1 MTDAGTPTHP
11 GCAGVRTHD
20 LAMNATAAAATATT
34 STTKFGRVVPT
45 ALAGAFFASL
55 ANQFTS
61 AHLADIQGGLGVSA
75 DEASWITTIYT
86 MTSFIGIVLSPVL
99 VRAFGLRR
107 YFAGAALVFAVT
119 AWAAFASTT
128 LPAMLVARAIQGVA
142 GGSFG
147 PIAFVAIF
155 ALWKGPRVT
164 GGLALL
170 AAVLLIPANAGPIL
184 AAPIEAAFGWRA
196 LFLVQSFLAVALLC
210 AGLAWMPVAPV
221 NRDALK
227 THWPAVVLL
236 ALGLA
241 SLVLVLS
248 QGTRRFWF
256 EDDLIAIAASVSIG
270 AWLGFAVLHRHAST
284 RIVDIGL
291 LLRREFGLPI
301 LLNLIFRASF
311 AVTVYLI
318 PLLLTL
324 TQGYRPLEN
333 AQLLWWCLVPQ
344 VGAFGLAWHLLA
356 RVDGRKV
363 MFAGLLLC
371 AVGTLLAAS
380 STSQLAGEQLHASL
394 LLLGI
399 GQMFFLVPA
408 LLSGA
413 STLGPAD
420 GPTATIAF
428 NATTLGGTTL
438 GTGLVSH
445 FATQREKFHSSAL
458 VEQVSVLHASASGRL
473 SSLGS
478 LLDVRLGEREDNL
491 ARALA
496 QVASLVR
503 REAWVLSI
511 NDAFLVVGAG
521 LLASLCLVA
530 FMRPSHIRPSLAGE
544 SP

>member
-1 MTDAGTPTHP
+1 
-11 GCAGVRTHD
+11 
-20 LAMNATAAAATATT
+20 MNTTVATATAARTA
-34 STTKFGRVVPT
+34 STTAFGFIVPT
-45 ALAGAFFASL
+45 ALAGAFFANL
-55 ANQFTS
+55 TNQFTS

-107 YFAGAALVFAVT
+107 YFAGAALVFAAT
-119 AWAAFASTT
+119 AWAAFAST
-128 LPAMLVARAIQGVA
+128 LPAMLVARAIQGIA

-170 AAVLLIPANAGPIL
+170 ASVLLLPANAGPIL

-196 LFLVQSFLAVALLC
+196 LFLAQSIIAVGLLG

-221 NRDALK
+221 NRDAFR
-227 THWPAVVLL
+227 THWPAVTLL

-256 EDDLIAIAASVSIG
+256 EDNLIAIAASVSIG
-270 AWLGFAVLHRHAST
+270 AWLGFAVLHRYSPT
-284 RIVDIGL
+284 RILDIGL

-318 PLLLTL
+318 PLLLAL
-324 TQGYRPLEN
+324 TQGYRPLET
-333 AQLLWWCLVPQ
+333 AHLLWWCLLPQ
-344 VGAFGLAWHLLA
+344 VIAFPLAWHLLT
-356 RVDGRKV
+356 RIDGRKV

-380 STSQLAGEQLHASL
+380 STSQAAGEQLHASL
-394 LLLGI
+394 VLLGI

-420 GPTATIAF
+420 GPTATVAF

-445 FATQREKFHSSAL
+445 FTTQREKFHSSVL
-458 VEQVSVLHASASGRL
+458 VEQVSSLHASVSDRL
-473 SSLGS
+473 SSLGG
-478 LLDVRLGEREDNL
+478 LLNARLGEQEDNL
-491 ARALA
+491 APAIA
-496 QVASLVR
+496 QVASAAR

-511 NDAFLVVGAG
+511 NDAFLLVGAG

-530 FMRPSHIRPSLAGE
+530 FMRPSHVRPSLAGE
-544 SP
+544 AS